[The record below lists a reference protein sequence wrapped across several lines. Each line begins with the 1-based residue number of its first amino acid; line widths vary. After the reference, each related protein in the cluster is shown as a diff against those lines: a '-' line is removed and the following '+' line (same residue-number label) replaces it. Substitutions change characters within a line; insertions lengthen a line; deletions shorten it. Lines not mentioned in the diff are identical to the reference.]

1 MEQMPINDQ
10 HISLCDTL
18 DRILNT
24 GVVVN
29 GEITIS
35 VANVDLLYLNL
46 GVLLTSI
53 ETMNKLKSDAAIKI
67 GAGL

>member
-1 MEQMPINDQ
+1 MEQIPTNDQ
-10 HISLCDTL
+10 RISLCDVL

-46 GVLLTSI
+46 GVLLASI
-53 ETMNKLKSDAAIKI
+53 ETMNKVKSNAAIKI

>member
-1 MEQMPINDQ
+1 MEQMSMNDQ

-53 ETMNKLKSDAAIKI
+53 ETMNKLKSEAPIKV
-67 GAGL
+67 GARL

>member
-1 MEQMPINDQ
+1 MPINDQ

-53 ETMNKLKSDAAIKI
+53 ETMNKLKSDAAIKA